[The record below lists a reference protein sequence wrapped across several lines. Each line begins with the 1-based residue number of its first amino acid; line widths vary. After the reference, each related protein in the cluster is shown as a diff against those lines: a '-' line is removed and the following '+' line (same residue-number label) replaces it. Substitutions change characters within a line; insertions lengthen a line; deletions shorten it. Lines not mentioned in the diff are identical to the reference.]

1 MKILIIEDNIS
12 LVNTLKDVLEN
23 NNYEVSYFTDLDN
36 IENYLILNSY
46 DLIILD
52 LMLGNYSG
60 IEFLKYVREDINTP
74 IIILTA
80 KNTKED
86 IIRGFKVG
94 ADDYITKPFDM
105 DILLARIRARINS
118 NKGDF
123 TVVYKDTEFDFEK
136 FIISKSNKN
145 EVKSL
150 PLTSS
155 EAYILKF
162 LYRNKGIFMSK
173 EKILDNIKND
183 FEASDRVIVSHI
195 YNIRKKL
202 IERKGDD
209 PIENKWKVGYRWKE
223 N

>member
-1 MKILIIEDNIS
+1 MKILIIEDNIN

-155 EAYILKF
+155 EVYILKF

-195 YNIRKKL
+195 YNIRQKL
-202 IERKGDD
+202 IEIKGDD

>member
-136 FIISKSNKN
+136 FIISKYNKN

-155 EAYILKF
+155 EALSLI
-162 LYRNKGIFMSK
+162 
-173 EKILDNIKND
+173 
-183 FEASDRVIVSHI
+183 HI
-195 YNIRKKL
+195 SEPTR
-202 IERKGDD
+202 R
-209 PIENKWKVGYRWKE
+209 P
-223 N
+223 